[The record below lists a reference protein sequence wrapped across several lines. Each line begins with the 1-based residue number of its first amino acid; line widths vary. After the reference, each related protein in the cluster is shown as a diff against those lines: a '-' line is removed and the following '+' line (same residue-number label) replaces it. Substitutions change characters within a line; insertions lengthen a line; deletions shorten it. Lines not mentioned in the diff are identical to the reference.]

1 MIVRYIVKSYVVF
14 ITEKLLK
21 VTENS
26 YVRQDLIMIRIFN
39 IYKNR
44 NFAKLGILPNS
55 VFPNAVTSCT
65 AIITFKYGFQLS
77 STVV

>member
-1 MIVRYIVKSYVVF
+1 M
-14 ITEKLLK
+14 
-21 VTENS
+21 
-26 YVRQDLIMIRIFN
+26 N

-44 NFAKLGILPNS
+44 NFAKLGGAKLVVPNL

-77 STVV
+77 STVLDVMLRDN